1 MGTDTSL
8 KEMANNFKQLRI
20 INYYSLGT
28 LGEVI
33 CTLRARKFLNI
44 NS

>member
-1 MGTDTSL
+1 MGMNASL
-8 KEMANNFKQLRI
+8 KELTNNFKQLRI

-33 CTLRARKFLNI
+33 CTLVTRKVLN
-44 NS
+44 